1 MMLASGSNLSPT
13 ICTIFSASFKV
24 KSELPEMLIKAPLAL
39 EMSMSNN
46 GLLNASCTD
55 SIALSPDSD
64 SPIPII
70 AIPEPFMIELMSAKS
85 KLISPG
91 LVMSSV
97 IPLTALPKISSE
109 AMKALFKGRL
119 GATSNNLSLG
129 ITITVSAFS

>member
-1 MMLASGSNLSPT
+1 
-13 ICTIFSASFKV
+13 
-24 KSELPEMLIKAPLAL
+24 
-39 EMSMSNN
+39 MSNN

-70 AIPEPFMIELMSAKS
+70 AIPEPFMMELMSAKS